1 MILELNVENIAVIE
15 RAQIKLGPGFS
26 VMTGET
32 GAGKSLLI
40 DAIALALGDRA
51 DSDLVRSG
59 ASRGTVSLVA
69 DLSTNPAAKL
79 LCESLGVEI
88 EDDQLFVQREVSV
101 EGRST
106 CRIGGKQQP
115 VGVLKQI
122 GNLLVDLHGQHDH
135 QALLDPV
142 QHLEYLDLWI
152 GAQATGMKARVAQAL
167 ATWDKCRAS
176 RVALEKGLRDREHR
190 IDLLEHQIR
199 EIESVSPIAG
209 ELAELENE
217 LNRLKHAEK
226 LSLASSASLARL
238 ADEEGCGLDAL
249 LASVAELENAS
260 RFDPTLEEVLDPIQ
274 QALAFLQEGVVS
286 LRDYHDQIDQNP
298 DALQEVAE
306 RIDAVKRLI
315 RKYGDT
321 EEAVLDYLATSSDEL
336 ALLQDSAGSAEE
348 LRAREESARADLVA
362 VCGELRAMRTAASVE
377 FSRQVVAEIRELAME
392 KAVFSLEMSP
402 VEPTANGADVV
413 QYLFSANPGEE
424 PRALDR
430 IASGGEMSRVMLAL
444 KVVLAGKAGVPTLI
458 FDEIDTGLSG
468 RAAAV
473 VAKKL
478 EVLARNYQVISIS
491 HLPQLAARALTQFKI
506 EKAELQGRTFTQVRV
521 VGEEDRV
528 VEVAR
533 MLAGEQI
540 GENALAN
547 ARELLAQRDS

>member
-1 MILELNVENIAVIE
+1 MILELSVENIAVIE

-69 DLSTNPAAKL
+69 DLSMNSAARD

-88 EDDQLFVQREVSV
+88 EEDQLFVQREVSA

-122 GNLLVDLHGQHDH
+122 GTLLVDLHGQHDH

-142 QHLEYLDLWI
+142 KHLEYLDLWI
-152 GAQATGMKARVAQAL
+152 GSPIQSVKDRVSKAYGD
-167 ATWDKCRAS
+167 WEKCRAS

-190 IDLLEHQIR
+190 IDLLEHQIQ
-199 EIESVSPIAG
+199 EIEAVCPVPG

-226 LSLASSASLARL
+226 LSLASASSLARL
-238 ADEEGCGLDAL
+238 ADEEGCGLDTL

-260 RFDPTLEEVLDPIQ
+260 RFDPTLEEVLDPIRQ
-274 QALAFLQEGVVS
+274 SLAFLQEGVVS
-286 LRDYHDQIDQNP
+286 LRDYHEQIDQNP
-298 DALQEVAE
+298 EALQEVAE
-306 RIDAVKRLI
+306 RIDALKRLI

-321 EEAVLDYLATSSDEL
+321 EEAVLEYFNACSEEL

-362 VCGELRAMRTAASVE
+362 VCGELRDLRSAASVD
-377 FSRQVVAEIRELAME
+377 FARLVVAEIRELAME
-392 KAVFSLEMSP
+392 KAVFSLALAP
-402 VEPTANGADVV
+402 VEPTSNGADSV

-424 PRALDR
+424 PRALDK

-478 EVLARNYQVISIS
+478 EVLARSYQVISIS

-506 EKAELQGRTFTQVRV
+506 EKAEIEGRTFTQVRV
-521 VGEEDRV
+521 VGEDDRV

-547 ARELLAQRDS
+547 ARELLAQRNS